1 MLTGGDGRSSFAWG
15 RWRGAEYAEPV
26 NETMS
31 SSRTWPNRSRAEPQ
45 IIEIAPSGKI
55 AAFTISSTIRCVTQ
69 AVGEAGFT
77 RIGTPDS
84 TAGAAFSQRPQ
95 AAKLNTLIN
104 TPSPFPRT
112 QKHAP

>member
-1 MLTGGDGRSSFAWG
+1 MPAGVT
-15 RWRGAEYAEPV
+15 AEPV

-77 RIGTPDS
+77 RTGTPES
-84 TAGAAFSQRPQ
+84 SAGAAFSQRPQ
-95 AAKLNTLIN
+95 AGKLNALIN
-104 TPSPFPRT
+104 TAAPFTRVKKAGPT
-112 QKHAP
+112 KNYFYVSQTS